1 MRIHTAKVEAKD
13 TVKVEANGGAEV
25 KASDGGGG
33 GGEKVEEKAGGG
45 AGKALLFGVSK
56 MASEAAEAGF
66 RPSLKPKLS
75 LLQQVYEAQRI
86 VRLMLKTHKALLDQL
101 QTTLTGV
108 PVRRSTFRRR
118 RKSMDALRKLI
129 HGKLT
134 SVVPFV
140 QHLQISHHGFTDAD
154 IHHAITNPTKL
165 HWKMRL
171 YLLLEVPRSSKL
183 ARVING
189 IIFLVVIM
197 SILAFCLETTDLK

>member
-1 MRIHTAKVEAKD
+1 MLPRRPLHVQAKV
-13 TVKVEANGGAEV
+13 
-25 KASDGGGG
+25 
-33 GGEKVEEKAGGG
+33 
-45 AGKALLFGVSK
+45 
-56 MASEAAEAGF
+56 
-66 RPSLKPKLS
+66 
-75 LLQQVYEAQRI
+75 AQRI

-154 IHHAITNPTKL
+154 IHHAITNPMKV
-165 HWKMRL
+165 HWEMRL